1 MIVKIQPPSSM
12 LEATL
17 FYNERKADGK
27 EGVRK
32 EDDEL
37 LDKENGHIVATRNV
51 ADGKTLEEE
60 FERLAI
66 LNSKKTRGRK
76 LENPA
81 FHMSVNP
88 GPDDAPLSE
97 AAIVSLVDEIMLKMG
112 YEECPYRIY
121 KHTDTDRVHYHVVS
135 TRIGQDGKKINDAF
149 ENRRVNRVAE
159 ELSKQ
164 YGYTV
169 GLDEEKVKN
178 NLDKGPEINEPSS
191 SEKSNSKKTPKQK
204 APYVPPFRTDSETA
218 LSEQMRNIH
227 KDAMTWTFSTP
238 EQYKA
243 ILRYRYNVLAEE
255 YEDGIHVT
263 GIDKTGK
270 TNNVPLTENELGLKI
285 AEDIIEKCSSD
296 DRKKKTKE
304 KERIS
309 QIALSEMKDSGSVH
323 EFRKKMLSKG
333 IFLIISYTDE
343 GVPFGI
349 TWLDKVTRCAFK
361 GSELTCNL
369 DWLKQAASDKQ
380 WNLEKVSKK
389 TPIQDKA
396 PNEKKDAGKAGH
408 KGFYR
413 ATDNIQ
419 RNNKTDDLGTV
430 LKKLGRKTGEE
441 SDAPAIDKSSLN
453 NDPNNIKI

>member
-159 ELSKQ
+159 ELSTQ

-169 GLDEEKVKN
+169 GLDEEKIKN
-178 NLDKGPEINEPSS
+178 NLDKGPGINEPSS
-191 SEKSNSKKTPKQK
+191 SEKSESKKKQK
-204 APYVPPFRTDSETA
+204 APYVPPFRTDGETP

-270 TNNVPLTENELGLKI
+270 TNNIPLTENELGLRMT
-285 AEDIIEKCSSD
+285 EDIIKKCSSD
-296 DRKKKTKE
+296 ERKKRTKE

-309 QIALSEMKDSGSVH
+309 QIALSEMKESGSVH

-361 GSELTCNL
+361 GSELTCDL
-369 DWLKQAASDKQ
+369 DWLKQTASDRQ

-389 TPIQDKA
+389 TPQLDRRQY
-396 PNEKKDAGKAGH
+396 EKKETQSTGQKE
-408 KGFYR
+408 FYR
-413 ATDNIQ
+413 ATDHI
-419 RNNKTDDLGTV
+419 RKSHEKGDLEALLKDLG
-430 LKKLGRKTGEE
+430 KKSGEE